1 MARVVLWSRSAVNRF
16 DWVVLW
22 NLSLKALLSLAQEM
36 IRLPVW
42 VVLWSRSVTNG
53 SNIDSLVE
61 PFGKSPA
68 TTGLKDLFNLHDG

>member
-1 MARVVLWSRSAVNRF
+1 MNRF

-53 SNIDSLVE
+53 YNIDSLVE

>member
-1 MARVVLWSRSAVNRF
+1 MNRF

>member
-1 MARVVLWSRSAVNRF
+1 MNRF

-68 TTGLKDLFNLHDG
+68 TTGLKDLFNHHDG

>member
-1 MARVVLWSRSAVNRF
+1 VNRF